1 MPLFWWLS
9 FIFTLF
15 FVCFCI
21 MVILRKQWVERE
33 RLSYPL
39 MAVPQILVTDA
50 DRGLPAILRSKL
62 F

>member
-1 MPLFWWLS
+1 
-9 FIFTLF
+9 
-15 FVCFCI
+15 